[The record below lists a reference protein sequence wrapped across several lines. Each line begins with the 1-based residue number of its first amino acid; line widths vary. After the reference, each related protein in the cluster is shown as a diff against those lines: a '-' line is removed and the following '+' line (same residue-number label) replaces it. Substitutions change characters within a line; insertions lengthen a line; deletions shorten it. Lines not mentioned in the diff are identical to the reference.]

1 MQTKKRIILG
11 SASPRRREL
20 LEQIGISFEVR
31 VSDKEEVYHSL
42 IPEEIVKELA
52 LSKAENV
59 ADDLREKQEQVKQIS
74 FDKKNNVLLDT
85 IVIGADTIVVSD
97 GSILGKPKD
106 EADAVRMIRSLQG
119 RSHKVYTGVAILDY
133 DDEGKR
139 KSVVHAVETEVFV
152 NPMSDEEIREYA
164 ATGEPLDKA
173 GAYGIQGQFAAY
185 IVRIDGDYYNVV
197 GLPVSYVYRQLKE
210 IAEKD

>member
-1 MQTKKRIILG
+1 MQTKKRIILR

-173 GAYGIQGQFAAY
+173 GAYGIQGRFAAY
-185 IVRIDGDYYNVV
+185 IERIDGDYYNVV

>member
-1 MQTKKRIILG
+1 MRRVLLA
-11 SASPRRREL
+11 SESPRRREL
-20 LEQIGISFEVR
+20 MVLSEIPFTTASCLLKETLDPELSIEKAVEKLAFEKADAVFHR
-31 VSDKEEVYHSL
+31 Y
-42 IPEEIVKELA
+42 PEEFI
-52 LSKAENV
+52 
-59 ADDLREKQEQVKQIS
+59 
-74 FDKKNNVLLDT
+74 
-85 IVIGADTIVVSD
+85 IGADTIVVSD
-97 GSILGKPKD
+97 GSILGKPRD

-173 GAYGIQGQFAAY
+173 GAYGIQGRFAAY
-185 IVRIDGDYYNVV
+185 IERIDGDYYNVV

>member
-31 VSDKEEVYHSL
+31 DSDKEEVYHSL

-139 KSVVHAVETEVFV
+139 KSVVHAVETEVVV

-173 GAYGIQGQFAAY
+173 GAYGIQGRFAAY
-185 IVRIDGDYYNVV
+185 IERIDGDYYNVV

>member
-173 GAYGIQGQFAAY
+173 GAYGIQGQFAAS
-185 IVRIDGDYYNVV
+185 IERIDGDYYNVV

>member
-173 GAYGIQGQFAAY
+173 GAYGIQGRFAAY
-185 IVRIDGDYYNVV
+185 IERIDGDYYNVV